1 MANEIYQKSWW
12 GFKTSTGFGNIYYN
26 YSLNEITTSYNE
38 RVSADNGT
46 VEAID
51 CVNNQTSI
59 FN

>member
-12 GFKTSTGFGNIYYN
+12 GFKRLIGFGSIYYN
-26 YSLNEITTSYNE
+26 YSLNEITTSYTE

>member
-1 MANEIYQKSWW
+1 MYKKKW
-12 GFKTSTGFGNIYYN
+12 NIYYN
-26 YSLNEITTSYNE
+26 YSLNETTTSYNE
-38 RVSADNGT
+38 RVLADNGT